1 MRTVIRLLLF
11 ICIASFAYASRKEAI
26 IYVDVGDAAKDKA
39 CMADLTSMEARLN
52 KGSKSAGMD
61 YEYQLIEVDT
71 FQKAIDLNT
80 NHDANGFFT
89 VAATVYHGVFD
100 GNGNYTHN
108 VQDTKRDSE
117 GRYES
122 TPDVDVDQHVDHPE
136 HCNAQ
141 GKVNTDDIA
150 GHIST
155 RNVHTYAA
163 RPPLGQVGPSGGAGT
178 GYGWEQVT
186 VQTTTSYFDS
196 NGTLWVSMT
205 TTSYYILVPKNW
217 RVT

>member
-1 MRTVIRLLLF
+1 MQQNT
-11 ICIASFAYASRKEAI
+11 SFAYASRKEAI
-26 IYVDVGDAAKDKA
+26 IYVNVGDAAKDKD

-52 KGSKSAGMD
+52 KGSKDAGLE
-61 YEYQLIEVDT
+61 YEYQLVQVDT

-108 VQDTKRDSE
+108 VQDTKRDSD
-117 GRYES
+117 GNYES
-122 TPDVDVDQHVDHPE
+122 TPDTAVDSYVDHPE

-150 GHIST
+150 GHITT
-155 RNVHTYAA
+155 RNLHSYPA
-163 RPPLGQVGPSGGAGT
+163 RPTLGGQVGASGGAGS
-178 GYGWEQVT
+178 GYTWQYVT
-186 VQTTTSYFDS
+186 VQSTTSECVVY
-196 NGTLWVSMT
+196 GTMGGSGT
-205 TTSYYILVPKNW
+205 TLSYYVLVPAHW
-217 RVT
+217 RIT